1 MRRWLAVSWSVLRRV
16 GSTIANSWRRRLQF
30 RVVASTLLLG
40 LLVVVLL
47 GAYLYRAIGSSLEN
61 DRIRA
66 SQSEAQ
72 SLTTT
77 AQANFDSAVATD
89 VNSLYSVAQTL
100 VQGQLVPPGADQTRY
115 VILTRAIDNTS
126 TAVLGTM
133 GSPGVSSD
141 VVTDSIRRAVS
152 ADPTRQQT
160 QIVQFHDPQTDSDVP
175 AVVVGSQVQVPIV
188 GAYDLFFIFP
198 MRAETATLQHIS
210 RSFSVGGLILVL
222 LVGAIAWV
230 VARQVVVP
238 VRRASAVA
246 ERLAAGNLNE
256 RMPARGHDEL
266 ALLAKSFNAM
276 ADSLQTQIHQLEGLS
291 RVQQR
296 FVSDVSHELRT
307 PLTTIRMAA
316 DLIFDAREQFGA
328 GVARS
333 AELLHTE
340 LDRFEDLLADL
351 LEISRFDAGAAALD
365 TDPTDLAVLAR
376 KVVDGAASLAEV
388 RGSKVTVT
396 VEKSDRSTIAEV
408 DPRRVERILR
418 NLVVNAIE
426 HGEGRRVTVTL
437 AGNDDAVAVV
447 VADRGVG
454 LRPGEASLVFNRFWR
469 ADPAR
474 TRTTGGTGLG
484 LAISLEDARLH
495 DGWLQAWGEPGVG
508 ARFRLTVPKR
518 VGEPIGVSPFRS
530 VRRVPSEWRRDGAG
544 SRPASSARCP
554 VRRSRAGWPRDDAPS
569 RPRRC
574 RGRRRRGRR
583 GLQRARDVVPGPAG
597 ARRQRCE
604 HRAPAV
610 RAARPAARRGARGHH
625 PGLPAGRHGE

>member
-1 MRRWLAVSWSVLRRV
+1 MPDVVPGVARRSLVATWGALRRS
-16 GSTIANSWRRRLQF
+16 GSWVATAWRRRLQF
-30 RVVASTLLLG
+30 RVVASTILLG

-47 GAYLYRAIGSSLEN
+47 GAYLYRAIGSGLQD

-72 SLTTT
+72 SLTASAQSYFDNAVTT
-77 AQANFDSAVATD
+77 DANSV
-89 VNSLYSVAQTL
+89 YSVAQTL
-100 VQGQLVPPGADQTRY
+100 VQSQLVPPGGDQTRY
-115 VILTRAIDNTS
+115 VILSRSLDNKSTS
-126 TAVLGTM
+126 VLGTL
-133 GSPGVSSD
+133 GSAGVSD
-141 VVTDSIRRAVS
+141 EVITDSLRRAVS
-152 ADPTRQQT
+152 DDPSRQQT
-160 QIVQFHDPQTDSDVP
+160 QVVSFHDPQTDRDIP
-175 AVVVGSQVQVPIV
+175 AVIVGSQVQVPIV
-188 GAYDLFFIFP
+188 GSYDLYFIFP
-198 MRAETATLQHIS
+198 MRTETATLQHIS
-210 RSFSVGGLILVL
+210 RSFSIGGLILVL
-222 LVGAIAWV
+222 LVGAVSWV

-256 RMPARGHDEL
+256 RMPARGHDEI
-266 ALLAKSFNAM
+266 ALLSTSFNAM

-316 DLIFDAREQFGA
+316 DLIFDSREEFSPGLE
-328 GVARS
+328 RS

-340 LDRFEDLLADL
+340 LDRFESLLADL

-365 TDPTDLAVLAR
+365 TDPTDLAALAQ
-376 KVVDGAASLAEV
+376 KVVDRTASLAEV
-388 RGSKVTVT
+388 RGSAVTVR
-396 VEKSDRSTIAEV
+396 VEVSDRSTIAEV

-426 HGEGRRVTVTL
+426 HGEGRPVSLTV
-437 AGNDDAVAVV
+437 AGNDTAVSIV
-447 VADRGVG
+447 VADHGVG

-495 DGWLQAWGEPGVG
+495 NGWLQAWGEPGVG

-518 VGEPIGVSPFRS
+518 VDDPIGVSPLPLGP
-530 VRRVPSEWRRDGAG
+530 PS
-544 SRPASSARCP
+544 
-554 VRRSRAGWPRDDAPS
+554 PS
-569 RPRRC
+569 R
-574 RGRRRRGRR
+574 
-583 GLQRARDVVPGPAG
+583 VSS
-597 ARRQRCE
+597 
-604 HRAPAV
+604 
-610 RAARPAARRGARGHH
+610 
-625 PGLPAGRHGE
+625 